1 MNRLLTLALTGAA
14 LSGAALATQYPL
26 TLKDD
31 LGRSVTFSAEP
42 TRIVSALPS
51 STETL
56 CAIGACS
63 KLVGIDAYSD
73 YPPQA
78 AKLPKVADLFT
89 PNVEAIVALK
99 PDLVLISKY
108 GKLGDALNAVGIRTF
123 ALNPETYDEVF
134 TKSRTLGRLVNR
146 EAQARQLEIQMR
158 RDIAK
163 VEILTKNARKVSTY
177 LEIDPTPYTVGP
189 NSFMG
194 VMLTKAGAQ
203 NIIPARLG
211 DFPQISPELVV
222 QQNPALILGVD
233 ADTARKRP
241 GWASIAAVKA
251 GRVMKL
257 PGALD
262 TILSRPGPRLPQ
274 ALLGLARLVHPELFK

>member
-1 MNRLLTLALTGAA
+1 MKRTLTLALA
-14 LSGAALATQYPL
+14 LTSGAALATQYPL

-31 LGRSVTFSAEP
+31 TGRNVTFTAEP
-42 TRIVSALPS
+42 QRIVSALPS
-51 STETL
+51 TTETL
-56 CAIGACS
+56 CVIGACT
-63 KLVGIDAYSD
+63 KLVGVDSYAD
-73 YPPQA
+73 FPAQVTT
-78 AKLPKVADLFT
+78 LPKVADLYT

-99 PDLVLISKY
+99 PDLVIVSKY
-108 GKLGDALNAVGIRTF
+108 GKLMDALNAVGVKTF

-134 TKSRTLGRLVNR
+134 SKARTLGKIVNR
-146 EAQARQLEIQMR
+146 EAQARNLEIGMR
-158 RDIAK
+158 RDIAR

-194 VMLTKAGAQ
+194 VMLSKAGAQ
-203 NIIPARLG
+203 NIIPAKLG

-222 QQNPALILGVD
+222 QQNPALILGLD
-233 ADTARKRP
+233 RATAAKRP
-241 GWASIAAVKA
+241 GWNSTTAVKT

-257 PGALD
+257 PMDLD

-274 ALLGLARLVHPELFK
+274 ALLGLAKLVHPELFK